1 MNFSQK
7 HNMFEN
13 IIKSTVL
20 ASIMLMSCLQILA
33 QSQIQC
39 DPPNWFAN
47 THYRQIDLLV
57 RGTDFTQFITVG
69 AEGDAKILSFR
80 KLPNPNYAIVSI
92 ELPENCPAQE
102 ITFTF
107 IPTLSLDQT
116 SINKQQLKFPIL
128 ERTSFEPAGLETSD
142 LMYMIYPD
150 RFSNGNPK
158 NDSVPGLYQG
168 VKRNGVKTRHGGDLE
183 GITKHLDYVASLHNT
198 AVWLNPVLENN
209 QPRDS
214 YHGYATTNSYKVDA
228 RLGSNEDYLQFSRA
242 CHKKNMKVVWDVIYN
257 HWGNEHYL
265 FKNIPDSSWFHF
277 YPTFTKTNY
286 RAETLMDPY
295 SSDIDRDRMSNGW
308 FDTHMPDLNQ
318 SNPDLAKYLIQ
329 NSIWWVLAGEIDA
342 YRIDTYSYPD
352 QKFMADLNKA
362 LRDEFPN
369 FFLFGETWVQSAPVQ
384 AYFTEQFKN
393 APYNSNL
400 NGVTDF
406 QLYFAI
412 TKGLNENFGWEEGLR
427 RIQMTLAQDFIYSEP
442 SNNVTF
448 LDNHDLSR
456 FYSVINKDY
465 KKWQAGMGMLLTLR
479 GIPCI
484 YYGTEY
490 LFEGYTNPDD
500 LVRQE
505 FNGGWPGDK
514 KNFFTQENI
523 TSQEKEAFT
532 FYQALTSFRQNN
544 KLGSLRLKQ
553 FVPEDNVY
561 VYFRYDK
568 KDTYMIV
575 VNLGSETSIPLNRYN
590 EMLDGH
596 TQLTNALSG
605 ETFGI
610 SETLQWN
617 KGETF
622 AIFKVH

>member
-7 HNMFEN
+7 HNMLEN
-13 IIKSTVL
+13 VIKSVL
-20 ASIMLMSCLQILA
+20 VVGLFLISCVQISA
-33 QSQIQC
+33 QSAVQC
-39 DPPNWFAN
+39 DPPNWYTN
-47 THYRQIDLLV
+47 TNYRQLDLLV
-57 RGTDFTQFITVG
+57 RGIDFSKVLPIQV
-69 AEGDAKILSFR
+69 EGDVKILSFQPM
-80 KLPNPNYAIVSI
+80 KNSQYAILKI
-92 ELPENCPAQE
+92 EIPQKCKAQN
-102 ITFTF
+102 IGFTF
-107 IPTLSLDQT
+107 IQKDEEFHSRV
-116 SINKQQLKFPIL
+116 NKYELIFPIK
-128 ERTSFEPAGLETSD
+128 ERSSFQPSGLETSD

-150 RFSNGNPK
+150 RFSNGDPN
-158 NDSVPGLYQG
+158 NDSIPGLYQG
-168 VKRNGVKTRHGGDLE
+168 EKRNGEKTRHGGDLK
-183 GITKHLDYVASLHNT
+183 GIINHLDYVQSLHST

-228 RLGSNEDYLQFSRA
+228 RLGSNEDYLQFSRL
-242 CHKKNMKVVWDVIYN
+242 CHDINMKVVWDVIYN

-318 SNPDLAKYLIQ
+318 NNPDLSKYLIQ

-352 QKFMADLNKA
+352 QKFMADLNQA

-369 FFLFGETWVQSAPVQ
+369 FFLFGETWVQSSPVQ

-523 TSQEKEAFT
+523 TKQEKEAFA
-532 FYQALTSFRQNN
+532 FYQALTKFRQSSN
-544 KLGSLRLKQ
+544 LGSMQLRQ

-575 VNLGSETSIPLNRYN
+575 VNLGSESALQLGRYS
-590 EMLDGH
+590 EMLEGSSK
-596 TQLTNALSG
+596 LTNVLTG
-605 ETFGI
+605 ENHNTK
-610 SETLQWN
+610 EPLKWN
-617 KGETF
+617 NEASF
-622 AIFKVH
+622 EIFKVH

>member
-7 HNMFEN
+7 HNMLEN
-13 IIKSTVL
+13 LIKTSLTICF
-20 ASIMLMSCLQILA
+20 SILA
-33 QSQIQC
+33 LFQVEAQIEIQC
-39 DPPNWFAN
+39 DPPNWFTN

-57 RGTDFTQFITVG
+57 SGTDFSQFITLE

-80 KLPNPNYAIVSI
+80 KLQNPNYAIVSI

-107 IPTLSLDQT
+107 IPTLTLDQT
-116 SINKQQLKFPIL
+116 SINKQKLKFPIL

-150 RFSNGNPK
+150 RFSNGNPN

-183 GITKHLDYVASLHNT
+183 GITKHLDYIASLHNT

-214 YHGYATTNSYKVDA
+214 YHGYATTNSYKVDK
-228 RLGSNEDYLQFSRA
+228 RLGSNDDYLNFSRA

-329 NSIWWVLAGEIDA
+329 NSIWWVLTGEIDA

-384 AYFTEQFKN
+384 AYFTEKFKN
-393 APYNSNL
+393 APYNSHL

-427 RIQMTLAQDFIYSEP
+427 RIQMTVSQDFIYDEP
-442 SNNVTF
+442 FNNVTF

-479 GIPCI
+479 GIPCV

-505 FNGGWPGDK
+505 FAGGWVGDK
-514 KNFFTQENI
+514 KNFFTQKNI
-523 TSQEKEAFT
+523 SSQEKDAFE
-532 FYQALTSFRQNN
+532 FYQALTSVRQKN

-561 VYFRYDK
+561 VYFRYDEK
-568 KDTYMIV
+568 QTYMVV
-575 VNLGSETSIPLNRYN
+575 VNLSNETTIPLNRYS
-590 EMLDGH
+590 EMLEGH
-596 TQLTNALSG
+596 NKLTNL
-605 ETFGI
+605 I
-610 SETLQWN
+610 SEKSVGITDNLQWT
-617 KGETF
+617 KGESF
-622 AIFKVH
+622 AIFKVD

>member
-13 IIKSTVL
+13 IMRSTVL
-20 ASIMLMSCLQILA
+20 ASITFFSCLQLLA
-33 QSQIQC
+33 QSRIQC
-39 DPPNWFAN
+39 DPPNWFTN
-47 THYRQIDLLV
+47 TQYRQIDILV
-57 RGTDFTQFITVG
+57 RGTDFSNFISVG

-80 KLPNPNYAIVSI
+80 KLQNPNYAIVSI

-107 IPTLSLDQT
+107 TPTLSLNQI
-116 SINKQQLKFPIL
+116 SINNQQLKFPIL
-128 ERTSFEPAGLETSD
+128 ERTSFEPKGLETSD

-150 RFSNGNPK
+150 RFSNGDPN
-158 NDSVPGLYQG
+158 NDSIPSLFQG
-168 VKRNGVKTRHGGDLE
+168 SKRNGEKTRHGGDLK
-183 GITKHLDYVASLHNT
+183 GIINHLDYVKSLHT
-198 AVWLNPVLENN
+198 SAVWLNPVLENN

-228 RLGSNEDYLQFSRA
+228 RLGSNEEYLQFSRA
-242 CHKKNMKVVWDVIYN
+242 CHDKNMKVVWDVIYN

-295 SSDIDRDRMSNGW
+295 SSAIDRDRMSNGW

-318 SNPDLAKYLIQ
+318 SNPDLSKYLIQ

-352 QKFMADLNKA
+352 QKFMADLNQA

-427 RIQMTLAQDFIYSEP
+427 RIQMTMAQDFIYDEP
-442 SNNVTF
+442 FNNVTF

-505 FNGGWPGDK
+505 FNGGWLGDK
-514 KNFFTQENI
+514 KNFFTQKNI
-523 TSQEKEAFT
+523 TKQEEEAFAY
-532 FYQALTSFRQNN
+532 YQALTKFRQSSN
-544 KLGSLRLKQ
+544 LGSMQLKQ

-568 KDTYMIV
+568 NDTYMIV
-575 VNLGSETSIPLNRYN
+575 VNLGSEKDLQLGRYS
-590 EMLDGH
+590 EMLEGSSK
-596 TQLTNALSG
+596 LTNVLTGVSHSTR
-605 ETFGI
+605 EP
-610 SETLQWN
+610 LKWN
-617 KGETF
+617 KEASF
-622 AIFKVH
+622 EIFKVH

>member
-39 DPPNWFAN
+39 DPPNWFAD

>member
-107 IPTLSLDQT
+107 IPTLSLNQT
-116 SINKQQLKFPIL
+116 SINNQQLKFPIL

-484 YYGTEY
+484 YYGSEY

>member
-1 MNFSQK
+1 MIFPQK
-7 HNMFEN
+7 NNMLPKAL
-13 IIKSTVL
+13 KSALILGLTL
-20 ASIMLMSCLQILA
+20 FYSLHLLA
-33 QSQIQC
+33 QITVQC

-69 AEGDAKILSFR
+69 TQGDAKILSFR

-116 SINKQQLKFPIL
+116 SINNLQLKFPIL
-128 ERTSFEPAGLETSD
+128 ERTSFVPAGLETSD

-150 RFSNGNPK
+150 RFSNGDPN
-158 NDSVPGLYQG
+158 NDSIPSLFQG
-168 VKRNGVKTRHGGDLE
+168 SKRNGEKTRHGGDLK
-183 GITKHLDYVASLHNT
+183 GIINHLDYVKSLHST

-228 RLGSNEDYLQFSRA
+228 RLGSNADYLQFSRS
-242 CHKKNMKVVWDVIYN
+242 CHDKNMKVVWDVIYN

-277 YPTFTKTNY
+277 YPSFTKTNY

-295 SSDIDRDRMSNGW
+295 ASDYDRDRMSNGW
-308 FDTHMPDLNQ
+308 FDHHMPDLNQ

-329 NSIWWVLAGEIDA
+329 NSLWWVLAGEIDA
-342 YRIDTYSYPD
+342 FRIDTYSYPD
-352 QKFMADLNKA
+352 QQFMADLNKA
-362 LRDEFPN
+362 LQNEFPN

-384 AYFTEQFKN
+384 AFFTSGFKN
-393 APYNSNL
+393 APYNSHL
-400 NGVTDF
+400 NSVTDF
-406 QLYFAI
+406 QLYFAM
-412 TKGLNENFGWEEGLR
+412 TKGLNESFGWEEGLR
-427 RIQMTLAQDFIYSEP
+427 RIQMTVAQDFIYDHPYE
-442 SNNVTF
+442 NVTF

-465 KKWQAGMGMLLTLR
+465 KKWQAGIGMLMTLR
-479 GIPCI
+479 GIPCV

-505 FNGGWPGDK
+505 FKGGWPGDA
-514 KNFFTQENI
+514 KNYFTQQNI
-523 TSQEKEAFT
+523 SSQEKEAFA
-532 FYQALTSFRQNN
+532 FYQSLTQFRQNA
-544 KLGSLRLKQ
+544 KLGSMKLKQ
-553 FVPEDNVY
+553 FVPEENAY
-561 VYFRYDK
+561 VYFRYD
-568 KDTYMIV
+568 DRHTYMIV
-575 VNLGSETSIPLNRYN
+575 VNLGNETFIDLSRFD
-590 EMLDGH
+590 EMLQH
-596 TQLTNALSG
+596 NSKLTNVLNG
-605 ETFGI
+605 EKVAI
-610 SETLQWN
+610 EKQLPLPKDQS
-617 KGETF
+617 F
-622 AIFKVH
+622 AIYKVH

>member
-484 YYGTEY
+484 YYGSEY

>member
-107 IPTLSLDQT
+107 IPTLSLNQT
-116 SINKQQLKFPIL
+116 SINNQQLKFPIL

-484 YYGTEY
+484 YYGSEY

-505 FNGGWPGDK
+505 FNGGWPRDK

-532 FYQALTSFRQNN
+532 FYQALTSFRQKN

-617 KGETF
+617 KGESF

>member
-33 QSQIQC
+33 QSLIQC
-39 DPPNWFAN
+39 DPPNWYTN
-47 THYRQIDLLV
+47 TNYRQLDLLV
-57 RGTDFTQFITVG
+57 HGIDFSKVLPVQV
-69 AEGDAKILSFR
+69 EGDVKILSFQTMT
-80 KLPNPNYAIVSI
+80 NSQYAILKI
-92 ELPENCPAQE
+92 EIPQKCKAQNVG
-102 ITFTF
+102 FTF
-107 IPTLSLDQT
+107 IKKDEEFHSRVTKYEL
-116 SINKQQLKFPIL
+116 IFPIK
-128 ERTSFEPAGLETSD
+128 ERSSFQPAGLETSD

-150 RFSNGNPK
+150 RFSNGDPN
-158 NDSVPGLYQG
+158 NDSIPSLFQG
-168 VKRNGVKTRHGGDLE
+168 SKRNGEKTRHGGDLK
-183 GITKHLDYVASLHNT
+183 GIINHLDYIQSLHAT

-242 CHKKNMKVVWDVIYN
+242 CHEKNMKVVWDVIFN

-295 SSDIDRDRMSNGW
+295 SSDIDKDRMSNGW

-318 SNPDLAKYLIQ
+318 SNPELAKYLIQ

-505 FNGGWPGDK
+505 FHGGWPGDK
-514 KNFFTQENI
+514 KNLFTQENI

-532 FYQALTSFRQNN
+532 FYQALTSFRQKS

-575 VNLGSETSIPLNRYN
+575 VNLGSETSIPLNRYK
-590 EMLDGH
+590 EMLNGH
-596 TQLTNALSG
+596 TQLKNVLSG
-605 ETFGI
+605 ENFGI
-610 SETLQWN
+610 SENLQWT